1 MRKTIHQIAADNM
14 KVLSIAMVEK
24 AKSGHPGGPMGGT
37 DFIHVL
43 YSEFLNFDPNDMTW
57 PFRDRFFMDAGHLST
72 LLYSQLCLLGKYS
85 KDDLANFRQW
95 GSSTPGHPELN
106 VARGIENTSG
116 PLGQGH
122 AMGIGA
128 AIAEKFLTTR
138 FGDWMSHKIYSY
150 ISDGGVQ
157 EEISQ
162 GVGRIAGFLG
172 LSNFVMFFDSN
183 DVQLSTYTK
192 EVTIE
197 DTAKKYEAWGWKVKT
212 IDGHDVDGIRQAL
225 QEANAES
232 ETPFLIIGRTIM
244 GKGAVDDKGNTYEGY
259 CELHGQPIGN
269 TGASYEKTV
278 EHLGGRVEDPFRIFP
293 EVEEHYKKVIDEK
306 RAYVAN
312 KKTEEAEWRKNNAG
326 LSTNLDL
333 FLSGK
338 IPDIDLSLV
347 QHKENGASR
356 EASATVLGFLADK
369 VENLI
374 VASADLANSDK
385 TDGFLKKTTALKK
398 GDFSGNFLHAGVAEL
413 SMAAMA
419 NGMALHGGVIP
430 IVATF
435 FIFSD
440 YQKPATR
447 LSALMGLPVKYLWS
461 HDAFRVGEDG
471 PTHQPIEQE
480 TQIRL
485 LEKVYNHAGKRSL
498 MALRPAD
505 AQETSVAWKMA
516 LENTDTPTALMFS
529 RQGIKDIEPMGEN
542 RYIEALNAYKGAYVV
557 KSCSNPDVILV
568 GNGSEVSTLVGASA
582 ILEEKGISS
591 TIISAISE
599 GLFRDQSESY
609 QEQVIPKNNP
619 VFGLTAGLSINLDG
633 LVGTKGRVFG
643 LNHFG
648 YSAPAKVLDDKLGFT
663 PEKVA
668 AEIESYLK

>member
-1 MRKTIHQIAADNM
+1 M
-14 KVLSIAMVEK
+14 
-24 AKSGHPGGPMGGT
+24 
-37 DFIHVL
+37 
-43 YSEFLNFDPNDMTW
+43 
-57 PFRDRFFMDAGHLST
+57 
-72 LLYSQLCLLGKYS
+72 
-85 KDDLANFRQW
+85 
-95 GSSTPGHPELN
+95 
-106 VARGIENTSG
+106 
-116 PLGQGH
+116 
-122 AMGIGA
+122 
-128 AIAEKFLTTR
+128 
-138 FGDWMSHKIYSY
+138 
-150 ISDGGVQ
+150 
-157 EEISQ
+157 
-162 GVGRIAGFLG
+162 
-172 LSNFVMFFDSN
+172 
-183 DVQLSTYTK
+183 
-192 EVTIE
+192 
-197 DTAKKYEAWGWKVKT
+197 
-212 IDGHDVDGIRQAL
+212 
-225 QEANAES
+225 
-232 ETPFLIIGRTIM
+232 
-244 GKGAVDDKGNTYEGY
+244 
-259 CELHGQPIGN
+259 
-269 TGASYEKTV
+269 
-278 EHLGGRVEDPFRIFP
+278 
-293 EVEEHYKKVIDEK
+293 
-306 RAYVAN
+306 
-312 KKTEEAEWRKNNAG
+312 
-326 LSTNLDL
+326 
-333 FLSGK
+333 
-338 IPDIDLSLV
+338 SLV